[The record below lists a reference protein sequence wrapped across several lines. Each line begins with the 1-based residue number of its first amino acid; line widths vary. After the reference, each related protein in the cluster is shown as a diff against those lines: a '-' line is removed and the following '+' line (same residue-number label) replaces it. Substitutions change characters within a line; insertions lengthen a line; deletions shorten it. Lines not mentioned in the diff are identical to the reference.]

1 MLANKEEMKT
11 TFEDG
16 FEDYKDKMNKLA
28 NAHEA
33 EAFYLDVVS
42 TEGRSVAAECQTV
55 ADLIGK
61 TTEVFTDMKDSLI
74 PQEGKN

>member
-11 TFEDG
+11 TFRDG

-33 EAFYLDVVS
+33 EAFYLDKVAN
-42 TEGRSVAAECQTV
+42 ECRSVASECQTV

-61 TTEVFTDMKDSLI
+61 TTEVLNDVKDGLF
-74 PQEGKN
+74 EGLN